1 MRRRAGT
8 VALAAAVIAIVGCAQ
23 ETPADVMLI
32 TRTGS
37 VPGAHVTL
45 RITDDGRVS
54 CNGKPLVN
62 ITSAQLIEARALAED
77 LQKAAKR
84 HLHLPPRPQSVFS
97 YKVKLPDGTVRFS
110 DNSRRNRTP
119 MFQLAILTHRIA
131 QRGCRLPR

>member
-1 MRRRAGT
+1 M
-8 VALAAAVIAIVGCAQ
+8 VIS
-23 ETPADVMLI
+23 
-32 TRTGS
+32 RTGA
-37 VPGAHVTL
+37 VPDARVTM

-84 HLHLPPRPQSVFS
+84 HLHVPPRPQSVFS

-110 DNSRRNRTP
+110 DNSRSNRTP
-119 MFQLAILTHRIA
+119 MFQLEIAPHRIA
-131 QRGCRLPR
+131 Q